1 MKEWLEIA
9 VNSVAGC
16 QLQYDSFYL
25 HSEDAKRWCN
35 SMFSNNIRKLNT
47 AQGNRSAICDDRGR
61 LQGLIDVY
69 YLGDDRFLCIL
80 DGIDKEWF
88 QQRFSMYM
96 ILDDIE
102 HQPLQEELIHICGP
116 ESTALLKKQ
125 GYVIPDPNQQYSQ
138 HSTVQLMRKNRF
150 GVDGFDLISDNIPA
164 LIQELSLAGMQK
176 IPSAAMDALRITNG
190 LAKWPDD
197 GTEKTMIH
205 ELALNEEC
213 CAFDK
218 GCYIGQEIINRIDV
232 KGILNKRIHKI
243 LISGEVNL
251 GDSLQLNEQA
261 VGKVTS
267 LTTIDDQQVGL
278 SVLKKSAWINGA
290 ILNISSGGTATVVSQ

>member
-9 VNSVAGC
+9 INSVAGC

-25 HSEDAKRWCN
+25 QSEDAKRWCN
-35 SMFSNNIRKLNT
+35 SMFSNNIRKLSP
-47 AQGNRSAICDDRGR
+47 AQGNRSGICDDRGR

-69 YLGDDRFLCIL
+69 CLGDDRYLCVL

-88 QQRFSMYM
+88 QKRFSMYM

-102 HQPLQEELIHICGP
+102 HEPLQEELIHICGP
-116 ESTALLKKQ
+116 ESTVLLEKQ
-125 GYVIPDPNQQYSQ
+125 GYAMPAPDHQYSQ
-138 HSTVQLMRKNRF
+138 HHNLQLMRKNRF
-150 GVDGFDLISDNIPA
+150 GVDGFDIITDNIPA

-176 IPSAAMDALRITNG
+176 IPSAAMDALRITNC

-232 KGILNKRIHKI
+232 KGILNKKIHKI
-243 LISGEVNL
+243 LIAGDANL
-251 GDSLQLNEQA
+251 GDSLQFNDQV
-261 VGKVTS
+261 VGNLTS
-267 LTTIDDQQVGL
+267 LTTIEEKQIGL
-278 SVLKKSAWINGA
+278 SVLKKRAWKNGVT
-290 ILNISSGGTATVVSQ
+290 LNISSGGTATVVTQ